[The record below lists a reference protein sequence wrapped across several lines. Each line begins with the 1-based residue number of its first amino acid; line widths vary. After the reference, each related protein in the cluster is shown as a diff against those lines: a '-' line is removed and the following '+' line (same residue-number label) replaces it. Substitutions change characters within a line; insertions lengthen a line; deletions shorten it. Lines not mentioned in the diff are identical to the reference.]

1 MRTVDE
7 VMTADVTTVTT
18 SDVVG
23 PLRDAMLDGRLHGV
37 PVLDADGKL
46 VGIVTG
52 SDLVEEWAPEQGVV
66 TVMSRDVRTVSPHTS
81 VVDAAHEMLAR
92 RVHHLVVTERDRVVG
107 VVSSFDLLHEL
118 AGQVEAAAEAA
129 AEAAEASAGPSGPTH
144 ATAQPGDMVV
154 IRGHAIDRKER
165 RGVIVEVRGPGGGP
179 PFVVRWL
186 DDPHGEP
193 HDVLFFPGSDADIEH
208 PSEG

>member
-1 MRTVDE
+1 MRTVSE
-7 VMTADVTTVTT
+7 VMTEHVTTVTT

-37 PVLDADGKL
+37 PVLDAHGKL
-46 VGIVTG
+46 AGIVTG
-52 SDLVEEWAPEQGVV
+52 SDLVEEWAPDQGVV
-66 TVMSRDVRTVSPHTS
+66 TVMSSEVHTVSPHAS
-81 VVDAAHEMLAR
+81 VVDAAREMLTHR
-92 RVHHLVVTERDRVVG
+92 IHHLVVTERDRIVG

-118 AGQVEAAAEAA
+118 AGEVEAAAAA
-129 AEAAEASAGPSGPTH
+129 TEVPSGPTH
-144 ATAQPGDMVV
+144 ATAEPGDVVV

-165 RGVIVEVRGPGGGP
+165 RGVIVEVRGADGGP

-193 HDVLFFPGSDADIEH
+193 HDVLFFPGSDADVEH
-208 PSEG
+208 PEG

>member
-1 MRTVDE
+1 MRAVREVMSEDVRTVS
-7 VMTADVTTVTT
+7 T

-23 PLRDAMLDGRLHGV
+23 PLRDAMLDGGLHGV
-37 PVLDADGKL
+37 PVLDADGEL

-52 SDLVEEWAPEQGVV
+52 SDLVEEWQPEQGVV
-66 TVMSRDVRTVSPHTS
+66 TVMSTEVHTVSPHTS
-81 VVDAAHEMLAR
+81 VVDAAREMLTHR
-92 RVHHLVVTERDRVVG
+92 IHHLVVTERDRVVG
-107 VVSSFDLLHEL
+107 VVSSYDLLREL
-118 AGQVEAAAEAA
+118 AGEVEAGAAGP
-129 AEAAEASAGPSGPTH
+129 AEGAGPSH
-144 ATAQPGDMVV
+144 ATAQPGDVVV

-165 RGVIVEVRGPGGGP
+165 RGVIVEVRGPDGGP

-208 PSEG
+208 PEG